1 MSLTTCTLT
10 GDHGVSTEALGYN
23 TEPFN
28 LQSNKFISFVYP
40 VLSADGSEPELQL
53 GASDQ
58 QGVVVASFNG
68 SDYDTKAPRLDK
80 RNLRITTDEQY
91 TKFFEELDART
102 VAVAKANKASW
113 FPAQKTISDD
123 DIDKL
128 YQPTL
133 RDTAYGK
140 ELRCDLLHTG
150 KHAVKFFERG
160 ESGAINYAQAPWNDE
175 SEFRPLKYE
184 ALLVMRYY
192 VVITKR
198 SNGKKY
204 EKIHLKVWPSKVL
217 KLKDVEVNSS
227 GGASVNPTLPVITTM
242 ASPDDIRLSEPVR
255 SEKMPHL
262 AFSNVE
268 VRGSEL
274 QVNFAPPGEYGETT
288 GCALWPEM
296 GAPGGAPVAAD
307 VDVLN
312 GDAGHI
318 RVVDAVERG
327 VMDYIKAH
335 RDTLGAA
342 GRSDDD
348 LDDLFKSCIREAA
361 SRTMVRFTLAG
372 GAASALHVVEAGTMR
387 PMEAG
392 EADVTEAECP
402 RRERC
407 IPYGVR
413 FGVTLA
419 YADNG
424 ELDGI
429 SMKAKARVVALVPE
443 TVCDMFLGLGAPDAK
458 RARVE

>member
-10 GDHGVSTEALGYN
+10 GDNGVSTEALGYN

-53 GASDQ
+53 GASDR

-68 SDYDTKAPRLDK
+68 SDYDTKAPRHDK

-91 TKFFEELDART
+91 TQFFEELDKRT
-102 VAVAKANKASW
+102 VAIAKANKASW
-113 FPAQKTISDD
+113 FPAQKTITDD

-160 ESGAINYAQAPWNDE
+160 ESGAINHAQAPWNNE
-175 SEFRPLKYE
+175 SETRPLKYE

-227 GGASVNPTLPVITTM
+227 GGASMNPTLPVITTM
-242 ASPDDIRLSEPVR
+242 TSPNDIRLSEPVR
-255 SEKMPHL
+255 SEKCLIWRSAM
-262 AFSNVE
+262 SRY
-268 VRGSEL
+268 RG
-274 QVNFAPPGEYGETT
+274 P
-288 GCALWPEM
+288 
-296 GAPGGAPVAAD
+296 
-307 VDVLN
+307 
-312 GDAGHI
+312 
-318 RVVDAVERG
+318 
-327 VMDYIKAH
+327 
-335 RDTLGAA
+335 
-342 GRSDDD
+342 
-348 LDDLFKSCIREAA
+348 SC
-361 SRTMVRFTLAG
+361 
-372 GAASALHVVEAGTMR
+372 
-387 PMEAG
+387 
-392 EADVTEAECP
+392 
-402 RRERC
+402 
-407 IPYGVR
+407 
-413 FGVTLA
+413 
-419 YADNG
+419 
-424 ELDGI
+424 
-429 SMKAKARVVALVPE
+429 K
-443 TVCDMFLGLGAPDAK
+443 
-458 RARVE
+458 